1 MTRVLL
7 EWPYPALWPNARA
20 HWAVRAKATKGYRFA
35 AKVKCLGAAPGIV
48 RVTFCPKPMGPMPDK
63 DNCIAAFKAG
73 QDGIADA
80 LKINDRDLTV
90 IHEMGG
96 RCKDGGVIVEFL
108 PLEASIPFRGQ
119 IS

>member
-1 MTRVLL
+1 MKVFL
-7 EWPYPALWPNARA
+7 EWPYKGLWPNDRE
-20 HWAVRAKATKGYRFA
+20 HWATVAKAKKAYRFA
-35 AKVKCLGAAPGIV
+35 AKVKSLGAKPGVI
-48 RVTFCPKPMGPMPDK
+48 RVTFCPKPTGPMPDK

-80 LKINDRDLTV
+80 LKVNDRDLTV

-108 PLEASIPFRGQ
+108 PLETTIPFRGQ